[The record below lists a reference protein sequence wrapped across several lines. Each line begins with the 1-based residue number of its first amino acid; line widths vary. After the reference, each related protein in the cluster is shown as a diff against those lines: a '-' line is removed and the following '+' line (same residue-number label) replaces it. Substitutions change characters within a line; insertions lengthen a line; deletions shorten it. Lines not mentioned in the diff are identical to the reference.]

1 MKRPWWQL
9 AVGWIGLLLH
19 LGTLVFY
26 AASGL
31 VAPGWAVVLLL
42 VVWAVLLGVAIWLL
56 RTRPVWV
63 PAVPVAAWF
72 IWWAAISAGEAW
84 LNWTA

>member
-31 VAPGWAVVLLL
+31 VAPGWAVITLL

-56 RTRPVWV
+56 R
-63 PAVPVAAWF
+63 
-72 IWWAAISAGEAW
+72 
-84 LNWTA
+84 